1 VFNYK
6 FTLEYNGA
14 DFFGSQ
20 RQDKH
25 RTVQGELES
34 ALSKFLKV
42 DIESNFAGRT
52 DAGVHAIGQ
61 VVNFKIP
68 FELELAK
75 SNPTKLLISLNS
87 QLPKDMVLTKVEM
100 VAEDFHARYS
110 AKSREYMYKI
120 FNRSDRPVLRLD
132 SLMWLKE
139 TIDIDKVIAK
149 SKSFMGELD
158 ATKYSK
164 DCEAE
169 SMSLIQ
175 RSEIIVESKYCF
187 KYFVKANKFY
197 RHMVRRMVGDL
208 LFDNPNYSAPAEGL
222 TLIKVDYS

>member
-1 VFNYK
+1 MFNYK

-68 FELELAK
+68 FPLPFSFYHYNMIHVFDDGTSLA
-75 SNPTKLLISLNS
+75 LCYI
-87 QLPKDMVLTKVEM
+87 
-100 VAEDFHARYS
+100 
-110 AKSREYMYKI
+110 
-120 FNRSDRPVLRLD
+120 
-132 SLMWLKE
+132 
-139 TIDIDKVIAK
+139 
-149 SKSFMGELD
+149 
-158 ATKYSK
+158 
-164 DCEAE
+164 
-169 SMSLIQ
+169 
-175 RSEIIVESKYCF
+175 
-187 KYFVKANKFY
+187 
-197 RHMVRRMVGDL
+197 
-208 LFDNPNYSAPAEGL
+208 
-222 TLIKVDYS
+222 